1 MAGLQA
7 PPGRAG
13 GRIMASIPT
22 EETAMERF
30 RHIAIAASLLSGA
43 AILGGCMSD
52 GPTRAERLALVQAN
66 AGEPVRKIH
75 YFSPIGWDKVDDEHI
90 VVTMRPSEQYLMRLS
105 GPCLDFAGAAPV
117 IAISSQAGWVSAK
130 FDRVTASGSPA
141 SCRIE
146 EIRPIDVGALRAAQA
161 SGT

>member
-1 MAGLQA
+1 
-7 PPGRAG
+7 
-13 GRIMASIPT
+13 
-22 EETAMERF
+22 MERL
-30 RHIAIAASLLSGA
+30 RHIAIAASLLSGSLLLA
-43 AILGGCMSD
+43 GCMTG
-52 GPTRAERLALVQAN
+52 GPTRAESLAAYQAH
-66 AGEPVRKIH
+66 AGEPVDKIH

-90 VVTMRPSEQYLMRLS
+90 TVTMRPSEQYLMRLS

-130 FDRVTASGSPA
+130 FDRVTMAGSPL

-146 EIRPIDVGALRAAQA
+146 EIRPVDVRAMRAASQA